1 MTLVKVGHKIK
12 RRWIAVAVHL
22 NKKRRLDSSLL
33 LLLCLETHNH
43 VDDHSETLGGVRKV
57 DLVTHHDLADQ
68 DWIAIAVHSSLAVDL
83 VTHHDLA
90 HQDWITIAVYS
101 SLAVDL
107 MT

>member
-57 DLVTHHDLADQ
+57 DLVTHHDLA
-68 DWIAIAVHSSLAVDL
+68 
-83 VTHHDLA
+83 

>member
-33 LLLCLETHNH
+33 LCLETHNH

-57 DLVTHHDLADQ
+57 DLVTHHDLA
-68 DWIAIAVHSSLAVDL
+68 
-83 VTHHDLA
+83 